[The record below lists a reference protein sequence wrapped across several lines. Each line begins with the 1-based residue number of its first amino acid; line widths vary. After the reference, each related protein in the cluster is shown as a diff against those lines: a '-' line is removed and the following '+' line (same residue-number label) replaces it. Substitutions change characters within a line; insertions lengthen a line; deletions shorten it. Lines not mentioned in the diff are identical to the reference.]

1 MKRDVTYL
9 AIIGV
14 LISVIWLNVE
24 TIANDE
30 RRHKKEVNR
39 LTDSLSKA
47 NGLIKANQFKYPSEY
62 GN

>member
-9 AIIGV
+9 SVIGV

-30 RRHKKEVNR
+30 SRHKKEVNR

-47 NGLIKANQFKYPSEY
+47 NGVIKANQFKYPSEY

>member
-9 AIIGV
+9 SIIGC

-30 RRHKKEVNR
+30 KRHKKQTQS
-39 LTDSLSKA
+39 LLDSLSKA

-62 GN
+62 GK